1 MVQMCFKTRTQQNG
15 DCRVVRGCGLLAMTS
30 LLDIAVN
37 VSEGTGSYHAVIASD
52 RRERGNLKP
61 GFETKL

>member
-1 MVQMCFKTRTQQNG
+1 
-15 DCRVVRGCGLLAMTS
+15 MTS